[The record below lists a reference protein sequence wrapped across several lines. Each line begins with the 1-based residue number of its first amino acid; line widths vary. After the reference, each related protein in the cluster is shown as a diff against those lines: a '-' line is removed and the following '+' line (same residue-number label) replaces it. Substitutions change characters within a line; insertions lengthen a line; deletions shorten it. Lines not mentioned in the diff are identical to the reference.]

1 MTFILSCSG
10 FSPMVGIVVFAS
22 RLAAMSAPIRILG
35 IDPGLRH
42 TGWGVIA
49 VAGSRLS
56 LVAEGR
62 ISPEPDQP
70 LSDRLIQIHTA
81 LENLIVDHRPDEA
94 AAEETFMASNAAS
107 ALKLGHARAAAL
119 LAPARA
125 GLPVAEY
132 AARLVKKSV
141 VGTGGADKAQIAAM
155 IGILLP
161 GCKAKDDAADALA
174 VAICHAHHRKSQ
186 ALGSAA

>member
-1 MTFILSCSG
+1 MTSS
-10 FSPMVGIVVFAS
+10 
-22 RLAAMSAPIRILG
+22 IRILG

-49 VAGSRLS
+49 VSGSRLS
-56 LVAEGR
+56 HVADGR
-62 ISPEPDQP
+62 ISAPVDQS
-70 LSDRLIQIHTA
+70 LSERLMVIHAELEAIIA
-81 LENLIVDHRPDEA
+81 LHSPDEA
-94 AAEETFMASNAAS
+94 AAEETFMATNAAS

-119 LAPARA
+119 LAPARV

-141 VGTGGADKAQIAAM
+141 VGTGRAEKNQVAAM
-155 IGILLP
+155 IAILLP

-174 VAICHAHHRKSQ
+174 VAICHAHHRKTRK
-186 ALGSAA
+186 LGSAA

>member
-1 MTFILSCSG
+1 MPVCRPGT
-10 FSPMVGIVVFAS
+10 V
-22 RLAAMSAPIRILG
+22 RSAPFGASLPPMSSAIRILG

-42 TGWGVIA
+42 TGWGIISVD
-49 VAGSRLS
+49 GSRLS

-62 ISPEPDQP
+62 ISARTDLP
-70 LSDRLIQIHTA
+70 LSDRLMTIHAA
-81 LENLIVDHRPDEA
+81 LEMIIAEHKPDEA
-94 AAEETFMASNAAS
+94 AAEETFMATNAAS

-132 AARLVKKSV
+132 AARLVKKAV
-141 VGTGGADKAQIAAM
+141 VGTGGADKAQVAAM
-155 IGILLP
+155 VGILLP

-174 VAICHAHHRKSQ
+174 VAICHAHHRTTRN
-186 ALGSAA
+186 LGSAA

>member
-1 MTFILSCSG
+1 
-10 FSPMVGIVVFAS
+10 
-22 RLAAMSAPIRILG
+22 MSSAIRILG

-42 TGWGVIA
+42 TGWGIIS
-49 VAGSRLS
+49 VAGSRLN

-62 ISPEPDQP
+62 ISAATDLP
-70 LSDRLIQIHTA
+70 LSERLMVIHA
-81 LENLIVDHRPDEA
+81 ELETVIAAHLPDEA
-94 AAEETFMASNAAS
+94 AAEEVFMATNAAS

-141 VGTGGADKAQIAAM
+141 VGTGRADKGQVAAM
-155 IGILLP
+155 IAILLP

-174 VAICHAHHRKSQ
+174 VAICHAHHRTSKS
-186 ALGSAA
+186 LGSAA

>member
-1 MTFILSCSG
+1 MRSG
-10 FSPMVGIVVFAS
+10 AIEDSLIRMN
-22 RLAAMSAPIRILG
+22 SAIRILG

-42 TGWGVIA
+42 TGWGIIT

-62 ISPEPDQP
+62 ISAKTDLP
-70 LSDRLIQIHTA
+70 LSERLMTIHA
-81 LENLIVDHRPDEA
+81 ELEAVIAEHRPDEA
-94 AAEETFMASNAAS
+94 AAEEVFMATNAAS

-141 VGTGGADKAQIAAM
+141 VGTGRAEKQQVAAM
-155 IGILLP
+155 IAILLP

-174 VAICHAHHRKSQ
+174 VAICHAHHRTTRK
-186 ALGSAA
+186 LGSAA

>member
-1 MTFILSCSG
+1 
-10 FSPMVGIVVFAS
+10 
-22 RLAAMSAPIRILG
+22 MSAPIRILG

-42 TGWGVIA
+42 TGWGVIS
-49 VAGSRLS
+49 VDGSRLG

-62 ISPEPDQP
+62 ISPKTDQA
-70 LSDRLIQIHTA
+70 LSERLMDIHAA
-81 LENLIVDHRPDEA
+81 LETLISQYRPNEA

-141 VGTGGADKAQIAAM
+141 VGTGGADKAQVSAM
-155 IGILLP
+155 IGVLLP

-186 ALGSAA
+186 SLGGAA

>member
-1 MTFILSCSG
+1 MTET
-10 FSPMVGIVVFAS
+10 
-22 RLAAMSAPIRILG
+22 IRILG

-42 TGWGVIA
+42 TGWGIIDVS
-49 VAGSRLS
+49 GTRLS
-56 LVAEGR
+56 RVADGT
-62 ISPEPDQP
+62 ISPAPD
-70 LSDRLIQIHTA
+70 LALADRLLAIHSG
-81 LENLIVDHRPDEA
+81 LEEIIATHRPVEA

-141 VGTGGADKAQIAAM
+141 VGTGGADKNQIAAM
-155 IGILLP
+155 IAILLP

-174 VAICHAHHRKSQ
+174 VAICHAHHRKAASM
-186 ALGSAA
+186 GSAA